1 MSFWNSLYLNLKE
14 FRYLFLFGFIVF
26 VFNIFLEYNHFLNL
40 KEKKHYLVENAL
52 LLQYYQNIIKTI
64 KNTGF

>member
-26 VFNIFLEYNHFLNL
+26 VFNIFLEYNRFLNL
-40 KEKKHYLVENAL
+40 KEKKHYLVENA
-52 LLQYYQNIIKTI
+52 
-64 KNTGF
+64 

>member
-40 KEKKHYLVENAL
+40 KEKKHYLVENAF
-52 LLQYYQNIIKTI
+52 YSIIQNIIKTI

>member
-52 LLQYYQNIIKTI
+52 LYSIIQNIIKTI

>member
-40 KEKKHYLVENAL
+40 KEKKHYLVENA
-52 LLQYYQNIIKTI
+52 
-64 KNTGF
+64 

>member
-40 KEKKHYLVENAL
+40 KEETLSSRKCLAFTVL
-52 LLQYYQNIIKTI
+52 SKT
-64 KNTGF
+64 